1 MLFCRN
7 RRADDRTAAG
17 DNIQLENDWTYNA
30 PTYSD
35 VSFDNP
41 GFNEN
46 PIYDSISPAKG
57 KAIQE
62 NIKQGNDGAMQ
73 ELRFTDFQ
81 NEMKPGQES
90 QARYQSLNV
99 NGRSNPTYGLP
110 FSEDGGASESGERY
124 CVLTGGEG
132 EEAYA
137 SLRDEGANHLQ
148 DSHEYLKPSEPQF
161 KDSRNS
167 PIYVDRESHA

>member
-62 NIKQGNDGAMQ
+62 NIKQANDGAMQ
-73 ELRFTDFQ
+73 ELGFT
-81 NEMKPGQES
+81 EMKPGQES
-90 QARYQSLNV
+90 QARYQSLSV
-99 NGRSNPTYGLP
+99 NARSNPTYGLS
-110 FSEDGGASESGERY
+110 FSGDSEASESGERY
-124 CVLTGGEG
+124 CVLTGGEV
-132 EEAYA
+132 EAAYA

-148 DSHEYLKPSEPQF
+148 DSDEYLKPSEPQF

-167 PIYVDRESHA
+167 PIYVDKESHA

>member
-7 RRADDRTAAG
+7 RRADDRRAAG

-62 NIKQGNDGAMQ
+62 SIKQGNVGAMQ
-73 ELRFTDFQ
+73 ELGFTDLQ
-81 NEMKPGQES
+81 NEMKPGEES
-90 QARYQSLNV
+90 QARYQSLEV
-99 NGRSNPTYGLP
+99 NASSNPTYGL
-110 FSEDGGASESGERY
+110 SYSGDSRAGESGELY
-124 CVLTGGEG
+124 CVLTGGER
-132 EEAYA
+132 EAAYA

-148 DSHEYLKPSEPQF
+148 DSDEYLKPSEPQF
-161 KDSRNS
+161 QDPRNS
-167 PIYVDRESHA
+167 PLHVDRESHA